1 MAKHSAIS
9 SYSTRGARADPVGAP
24 MSTPSA
30 LANASITTVRLR
42 HLRTALT
49 M

>member
-1 MAKHSAIS
+1 MAKHSAMP
-9 SYSTRGARADPVGAP
+9 SYSTRGARAEPVGDA

-30 LANASITTVRLR
+30 LANASITTVRFL

>member
-1 MAKHSAIS
+1 MAKHSAMP
-9 SYSTRGARADPVGAP
+9 SYSTRGARAEPVGAAI
-24 MSTPSA
+24 SIPSA
-30 LANASITTVRLR
+30 LANASLTTVRLR

>member
-1 MAKHSAIS
+1 MAKHSAMP
-9 SYSTRGARADPVGAP
+9 SYSTRGVRAEPVGAA

-30 LANASITTVRLR
+30 LAKASLTTVRLR

>member
-1 MAKHSAIS
+1 MAKHSDMP
-9 SYSTRGARADPVGAP
+9 SYSIRGVRAEPVGAAI
-24 MSTPSA
+24 SIPSA
-30 LANASITTVRLR
+30 LAKASLTTVRLR